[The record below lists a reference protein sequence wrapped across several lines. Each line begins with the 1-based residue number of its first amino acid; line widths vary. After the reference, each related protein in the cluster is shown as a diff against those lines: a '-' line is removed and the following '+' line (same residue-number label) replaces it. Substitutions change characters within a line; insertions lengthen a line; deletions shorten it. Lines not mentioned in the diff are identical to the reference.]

1 MIQKKEVVNSEEQL
15 LQARK
20 EGLKQAQQVDSM
32 QAHGKVLGMDTFSW
46 MNPQVDML
54 ATLLSSFPFSILWVG
69 TYRQIQS
76 CLKMYPELSENIET
90 ILIHNSSSMVL
101 DKTAL
106 QKIKTIA
113 CVDGM
118 ENALDLVKTM
128 RLKKGVFIYT
138 DEHEEALKGK
148 QIFEDFVNQYR

>member
-20 EGLKQAQQVDSM
+20 EGLKQAQQVNSM

-69 TYRQIQS
+69 TYEQIQN
-76 CLKMYPELSENIET
+76 CLKMYPELSGDIEA

-128 RLKKGVFIYT
+128 KLKKGVFIYT
-138 DEHEEALKGK
+138 DENEEALKGK

>member
-69 TYRQIQS
+69 TYGQIQN
-76 CLKMYPELSENIET
+76 CLKMYPELSDDIET

-106 QKIKTIA
+106 KKIKTIA

-118 ENALDLVKTM
+118 ENALELVKTM
-128 RLKKGVFIYT
+128 KLKKGVFIYT
-138 DEHEEALKGK
+138 DENEEALKGK